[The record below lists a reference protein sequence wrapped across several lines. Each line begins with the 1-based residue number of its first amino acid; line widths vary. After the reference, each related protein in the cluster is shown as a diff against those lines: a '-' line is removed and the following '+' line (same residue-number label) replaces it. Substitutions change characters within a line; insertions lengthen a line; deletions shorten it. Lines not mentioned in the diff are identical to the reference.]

1 MRREEVRITHDGA
14 AFLARCQVL
23 NQMHGFLNALI
34 FTLTN
39 HAFVRAMV
47 MEGLRRLRC
56 VGEDEGMVTING
68 LPENVPEPN

>member
-1 MRREEVRITHDGA
+1 MACRRPERA
-14 AFLARCQVL
+14 RALAVAPLLSQVL

-47 MEGLRRLRC
+47 LEGLRRCRC
-56 VGEDEGMVTING
+56 IREDEDVLTIGPPDGM
-68 LPENVPEPN
+68 PEPS

>member
-1 MRREEVRITHDGA
+1 
-14 AFLARCQVL
+14 
-23 NQMHGFLNALI
+23 MHGFLNALI

-47 MEGLRRLRC
+47 MEGLRRVRC
-56 VGEDEGMVTING
+56 IGEDEGMVTING